1 MPPKREVHVNVGIDI
16 GKRQL
21 DVFIRERELHFSVAN
36 DPKGIRHL
44 LGRLAR
50 YHLARVVLEATGRR
64 EYDVVLALAERGWPV
79 IVCQPI
85 KVRRYAAARGTLAK
99 TDKLDAALLADYA
112 AVMQP
117 EVRPVAAGKLR
128 LLRDLVARHRQLMT
142 MRTME
147 LNRLDVMPKGLLAD
161 IRRHVRHLDAQVA
174 KLDQRLT
181 ELIEAIDEWRDKRT
195 VLLSVPGVGPQVV
208 ATLLADLPELG
219 TLTNKQIA
227 ALAGLAPFNRD
238 SGTFRGRRRI
248 RGGRASVRTVLFMGM
263 MSAIQCNPKFKAMY
277 ANMVA
282 AGKHK
287 KVALTACM
295 RKMITVL
302 NAMLRDGKPWSLSN
316 A

>member
-1 MPPKREVHVNVGIDI
+1 MAPKREVSVNVGIDV
-16 GKRQL
+16 GKHQL
-21 DVFIRERELHFSVAN
+21 DVYIRERDLHFNVPN
-36 DPKGIRHL
+36 DPDGIRHL
-44 LGRLAR
+44 VGRLGRYRLER
-50 YHLARVVLEATGRR
+50 IVVEATGRR
-64 EYDVVLALAERGWPV
+64 EYEVVLALAEREWPV
-79 IVCQPI
+79 VVCQPI
-85 KVRRYAAARGTLAK
+85 KVRRYAAARGVLAK
-99 TDKLDAALLADYA
+99 TDKLDAALLVDYA

-117 EVRPVAAGKLR
+117 EVRPLAGGKLR
-128 LLRDLVARHRQLMT
+128 LLRDLVARRRQLIT

-161 IRRHVRHLDAQVA
+161 IRRHVRHLDGQVA
-174 KLDQRLT
+174 KLDQHLAA
-181 ELIEAIDEWRDKRT
+181 LIEATEEWRDKRDI
-195 VLLSVPGVGPQVV
+195 LSSVPGVGPQVV

-248 RGGRASVRTVLFMGM
+248 RGGRSSVRTVLFMGM

-277 ANMVA
+277 RAMVA

-302 NAMLRDGKPWSLSN
+302 NAMLRDGKEWTFNN

>member
-1 MPPKREVHVNVGIDI
+1 MAPKREVSVNVGIDV
-16 GKRQL
+16 GKHQL
-21 DVFIRERELHFSVAN
+21 DVYIRERDLHFNVPN
-36 DPKGIRHL
+36 DPDGIHRL
-44 LGRLAR
+44 VGRLGRYRLER
-50 YHLARVVLEATGRR
+50 IVVEATGRR
-64 EYDVVLALAERGWPV
+64 EYEVVLALAEREWPV
-79 IVCQPI
+79 VVCQPI
-85 KVRRYAAARGTLAK
+85 KVRRYAAARGVLAK

-117 EVRPVAAGKLR
+117 EVRPLAGGKLR
-128 LLRDLVARHRQLMT
+128 LLRDLVARRRQLIT

-161 IRRHVRHLDAQVA
+161 IRRHVRHLDGQVA
-174 KLDQRLT
+174 KLDQHLAA
-181 ELIEAIDEWRDKRT
+181 LIEATEEWRDKRDI
-195 VLLSVPGVGPQVV
+195 LSSVPGVGPQVV

-248 RGGRASVRTVLFMGM
+248 RGGRSSVRTVLFMGM

-277 ANMVA
+277 RAMVA

-302 NAMLRDGKPWSLSN
+302 NAMLRDGKEWTFNN

>member
-1 MPPKREVHVNVGIDI
+1 MAPKREVSVNVGIDV
-16 GKRQL
+16 GKHQL
-21 DVFIRERELHFSVAN
+21 DVYIRERDLHFNVPN
-36 DPKGIRHL
+36 DPDGIRRL
-44 LGRLAR
+44 VGRLGRYR
-50 YHLARVVLEATGRR
+50 PERIVVEATGRR
-64 EYDVVLALAERGWPV
+64 EYEVVLALAEREWPV
-79 IVCQPI
+79 VVCQPI
-85 KVRRYAAARGTLAK
+85 KVRRYAAARGVLAK

-117 EVRPVAAGKLR
+117 EVRPLAAGKLR
-128 LLRDLVARHRQLMT
+128 LLRDLVARRRQLIT

-161 IRRHVRHLDAQVA
+161 IRRHVRHLDGQVA
-174 KLDQRLT
+174 KLDQHLAA
-181 ELIEAIDEWRDKRT
+181 LIEATEEWRDKRDI
-195 VLLSVPGVGPQVV
+195 LSSVPGVGPQVV

-248 RGGRASVRTVLFMGM
+248 RGGRSSVRTVLFMGM

-277 ANMVA
+277 RAMVA

-302 NAMLRDGKPWSLSN
+302 NAMLRDGKEWTFNN